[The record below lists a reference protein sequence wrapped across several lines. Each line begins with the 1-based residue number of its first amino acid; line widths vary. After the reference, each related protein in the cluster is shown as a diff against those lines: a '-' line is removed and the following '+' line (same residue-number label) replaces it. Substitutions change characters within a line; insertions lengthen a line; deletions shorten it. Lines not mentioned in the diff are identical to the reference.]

1 MSTTNFA
8 QGPTPATGARYEDF
22 LSKVD
27 TLADTPFNPAM
38 LSSVAPLNPH
48 QTEAVNY
55 MFDTGMHL
63 GDFDPARVA
72 EIQSPF
78 TQNVVNTTQDW
89 FNNQNKIA
97 ANNLLSQGIRSGNAF
112 GGDRAGVAAAEVGG
126 QQQLAQAPVIAGLY
140 QSGYTQ
146 ALDEYNKLKAF
157 SVQGAET
164 AMKAGTVEQ
173 AQAQRE
179 LDVATANAQQ
189 QSAYP
194 FQVANWEGAALGGI
208 GPLTGTVGQGTTST
222 SANSTGVSTP
232 PTPNPLTQALGIGS
246 AIGGLFT
253 SKDGGTVPRLAS
265 GGYVDDDSRFGSM
278 FGGGGGDEYDRDER
292 DRGRD
297 DTYGKDTSIQTSG
310 TKDEVLSDIEKVGQQ
325 KPTQDEP
332 PNIFGAFKIPR
343 YKQPYIR
350 IPSLAA
356 ASSTGMGQQASP
368 TTAPQASSGSAGST
382 IGGTLGSVAGTA
394 IGGPIG
400 GVIGG
405 AAGKLFG
412 GLFKHGGPVEAGPIR
427 YFEAGGPNDEG
438 DKGDTLDSG
447 DPAVPARTPV
457 TGNPED
463 ERLFRERM
471 GLRPG
476 QSVPAEGTG
485 MLVRERPPPSRDGFG
500 LDKLPTR
507 PSIPSPDPLAPFL
520 GTEGPRSLTGPPRGS
535 PAGNL
540 PYQATEVAPQVLTR
554 ERVQRELEDNPRLAR
569 RFDAN
574 TTAEVGVKPVAR
586 QGYQASVIDRAV
598 QEGQPLGN
606 LVNNPNYYPWQTRAS
621 RAVTGQGVD
630 DSLWAG
636 ANPINYGTGNASRD
650 PRTGRDVGFAGG
662 PQTAS
667 IGRER
672 YGIEGQRGLALARA
686 SGYTGPDRT
695 PIGFVPGAPVGSG
708 ANVTQL
714 AGGPNTTG
722 DLEVSGQKRTTPQP
736 RQYDPTNLGY
746 GPAEMRAIPGAP
758 PRSFAERWA
767 TNPLTAAG
775 IAMLR
780 SQSPYL
786 GTGVGEGLAGAAGAI
801 EHNRAQNVL
810 DNKPTLRTEFPT
822 LIYQYPDG
830 RMWDTQV
837 PNPGYD
843 AKKVARDRLD
853 WEKQKALKEE
863 WRPTGRVHPIKGT
876 EFYNQ
881 KTMEIRWGTAEGPVT
896 GKPGEKPPAT
906 GTVKPAPDP
915 NAVPAKP
922 SLQSTIELDPD
933 NPEHTKYIID
943 PKPVLKP
950 QVTATQKRNDKI
962 MEEARK
968 YAEGGNRTQLKL
980 SDMKASLERLPN
992 ETDDQFKKR
1001 FLAQGPGYQQRLSAA
1016 QWVNYFA
1023 QLGGQKPYF
1032 DPTVVG
1038 SLEQSEKTGVM
1049 GGFEASRTTGGGTH
1063 NAAPIIQAAMRAFPN
1078 ASQTVEGSR
1087 MIIASMEAAARRER
1101 ERHDFLSNPR
1111 NQELYFGDLNQLEA
1125 VFNHAN
1131 PPEKYAAQA
1140 RMAIIP
1146 PVEVEWIKKYGSDPE
1161 AVEKFEKRWGK
1172 GLLNWSH

>member
-427 YFEAGGPNDEG
+427 YFEAGGSNDEG

-447 DPAVPARTPV
+447 DPAVQLAAGHRQSGRRSGA
-457 TGNPED
+457 TGRGWGSRP
-463 ERLFRERM
+463 RAAM
-471 GLRPG
+471 GSG
-476 QSVPAEGTG
+476 WTS
-485 MLVRERPPPSRDGFG
+485 F
-500 LDKLPTR
+500 
-507 PSIPSPDPLAPFL
+507 
-520 GTEGPRSLTGPPRGS
+520 PRG
-535 PAGNL
+535 
-540 PYQATEVAPQVLTR
+540 QASRHRIRLRLSSAPRGHAHSLA
-554 ERVQRELEDNPRLAR
+554 RLAARLQETCRSR
-569 RFDAN
+569 R
-574 TTAEVGVKPVAR
+574 
-586 QGYQASVIDRAV
+586 
-598 QEGQPLGN
+598 
-606 LVNNPNYYPWQTRAS
+606 
-621 RAVTGQGVD
+621 
-630 DSLWAG
+630 
-636 ANPINYGTGNASRD
+636 
-650 PRTGRDVGFAGG
+650 
-662 PQTAS
+662 
-667 IGRER
+667 
-672 YGIEGQRGLALARA
+672 
-686 SGYTGPDRT
+686 
-695 PIGFVPGAPVGSG
+695 
-708 ANVTQL
+708 
-714 AGGPNTTG
+714 
-722 DLEVSGQKRTTPQP
+722 
-736 RQYDPTNLGY
+736 
-746 GPAEMRAIPGAP
+746 
-758 PRSFAERWA
+758 
-767 TNPLTAAG
+767 
-775 IAMLR
+775 LR
-780 SQSPYL
+780 
-786 GTGVGEGLAGAAGAI
+786 
-801 EHNRAQNVL
+801 
-810 DNKPTLRTEFPT
+810 LRH
-822 LIYQYPDG
+822 
-830 RMWDTQV
+830 RC
-837 PNPGYD
+837 
-843 AKKVARDRLD
+843 
-853 WEKQKALKEE
+853 
-863 WRPTGRVHPIKGT
+863 
-876 EFYNQ
+876 
-881 KTMEIRWGTAEGPVT
+881 
-896 GKPGEKPPAT
+896 
-906 GTVKPAPDP
+906 
-915 NAVPAKP
+915 
-922 SLQSTIELDPD
+922 
-933 NPEHTKYIID
+933 
-943 PKPVLKP
+943 
-950 QVTATQKRNDKI
+950 
-962 MEEARK
+962 
-968 YAEGGNRTQLKL
+968 
-980 SDMKASLERLPN
+980 
-992 ETDDQFKKR
+992 
-1001 FLAQGPGYQQRLSAA
+1001 
-1016 QWVNYFA
+1016 
-1023 QLGGQKPYF
+1023 
-1032 DPTVVG
+1032 
-1038 SLEQSEKTGVM
+1038 
-1049 GGFEASRTTGGGTH
+1049 
-1063 NAAPIIQAAMRAFPN
+1063 
-1078 ASQTVEGSR
+1078 
-1087 MIIASMEAAARRER
+1087 
-1101 ERHDFLSNPR
+1101 
-1111 NQELYFGDLNQLEA
+1111 
-1125 VFNHAN
+1125 
-1131 PPEKYAAQA
+1131 
-1140 RMAIIP
+1140 
-1146 PVEVEWIKKYGSDPE
+1146 
-1161 AVEKFEKRWGK
+1161 
-1172 GLLNWSH
+1172 